1 LQTLKTIARKR
12 LKKSKDVFYKRVLK
26 FSFASLS
33 MGQRTFNF
41 HKKVKIGVAYD
52 LHVLQD
58 ARALRALAP
67 VGNEHNDDYDDEEG
81 DAHAHGD
88 DDRLGEGGI
97 ELVVVQLADVEAQPL
112 ANHDNDVGQL
122 VGVLA
127 PYNQILIFS
136 FSFYSLNIIKLAVH
150 LLL

>member
-1 LQTLKTIARKR
+1 MMIEGSGSIPLTSGSGSGRA
-12 LKKSKDVFYKRVLK
+12 KSMWIRWIRNTGC
-26 FSFASLS
+26 SP
-33 MGQRTFNF
+33 N
-41 HKKVKIGVAYD
+41 

-81 DAHAHGD
+81 DAHAHGN
-88 DDRLGEGGI
+88 DDRLGESGV

-112 ANHDNDVGQL
+112 ADHDNDVGQL

-127 PYNQILIFS
+127 AYNHPKVRKLKLEFFPRS
-136 FSFYSLNIIKLAVH
+136 F
-150 LLL
+150 